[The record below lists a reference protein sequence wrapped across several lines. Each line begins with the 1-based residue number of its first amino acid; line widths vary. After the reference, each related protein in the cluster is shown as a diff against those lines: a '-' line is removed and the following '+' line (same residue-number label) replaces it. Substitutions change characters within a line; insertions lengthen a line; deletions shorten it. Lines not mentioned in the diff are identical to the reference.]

1 MNQSKGLTQNKKKQI
16 MHNFKLP
23 TSPTYLST

>member
-1 MNQSKGLTQNKKKQI
+1 MNQSKGLTQNQEKN

-23 TSPTYLST
+23 TSLTYLST

>member
-1 MNQSKGLTQNKKKQI
+1 MSQSKGLTQNKKNMY

-23 TSPTYLST
+23 NSPTYLIR